1 MRQENPRLHPN
12 REPAQILTPT
22 PTAFWPIDGHRHR
35 AVGRSA
41 RVAATP
47 FSLRPHARR
56 DTHTAL
62 TPMMMRAPEEYA
74 KQKSRRPSPRS
85 QSAIIA
91 AAHIRRTRAV
101 HARPAFCCL
110 SRSLLARAG
119 GLVLLDTVMSAQNLS
134 VGRRSAPGSVLSE
147 LRQRRSLMS
156 RSKQHCISARPRHQ
170 VAFDSYRYG
179 RPDNPDSGHTSPP
192 LFGFRIRLAARGRPE
207 PDRTPE
213 A

>member
-1 MRQENPRLHPN
+1 MQSRIIGHPRPSDRGTKGDGAGAASLGWQDRIRPISYVDFDPRLHPN
-12 REPAQILTPT
+12 REPAQILISNADRVLADRRPS
-22 PTAFWPIDGHRHR
+22 AYDIYR

-47 FSLRPHARR
+47 FSLRPRARR

-134 VGRRSAPGSVLSE
+134 VGGRSAPGSVLS
-147 LRQRRSLMS
+147 
-156 RSKQHCISARPRHQ
+156 
-170 VAFDSYRYG
+170 DS
-179 RPDNPDSGHTSPP
+179 
-192 LFGFRIRLAARGRPE
+192 AARS
-207 PDRTPE
+207 
-213 A
+213 

>member
-1 MRQENPRLHPN
+1 MYYIFSINYPRPSDRGTKGDGAGAASLGWQDRIRPISYVE
-12 REPAQILTPT
+12 RSPPPPKSGTSAILTPT
-22 PTAFWPIDGHRHR
+22 PTAFWPIGHRHR

-119 GLVLLDTVMSAQNLS
+119 GLVLLNTVMSAQNLS
-134 VGRRSAPGSVLSE
+134 VGRRSAPGSVLS
-147 LRQRRSLMS
+147 
-156 RSKQHCISARPRHQ
+156 
-170 VAFDSYRYG
+170 DS
-179 RPDNPDSGHTSPP
+179 
-192 LFGFRIRLAARGRPE
+192 AARS
-207 PDRTPE
+207 
-213 A
+213 

>member
-1 MRQENPRLHPN
+1 MLGSSHAIIGHPRPSDRGTKGDGAGAASLGWQN
-12 REPAQILTPT
+12 RIRPISYVERSPPPPKSGTSTNRNLLTPHTT
-22 PTAFWPIDGHRHR
+22 PTAFWPTGHRHR

-47 FSLRPHARR
+47 FSLRPRARR

-147 LRQRRSLMS
+147 LLVFQPYFNVFLLYF
-156 RSKQHCISARPRHQ
+156 SK
-170 VAFDSYRYG
+170 
-179 RPDNPDSGHTSPP
+179 
-192 LFGFRIRLAARGRPE
+192 
-207 PDRTPE
+207 
-213 A
+213 

>member
-1 MRQENPRLHPN
+1 MSIEFIGHPRPSDRGTKGDGAGAASLGWQN
-12 REPAQILTPT
+12 RIR
-22 PTAFWPIDGHRHR
+22 PISCVKKSPPPSKSGTSTNTDSNADRVLADDGHRHR

-119 GLVLLDTVMSAQNLS
+119 GLVLLNTVMSAQNLS
-134 VGRRSAPGSVLSE
+134 VGRRSAPGSVLS
-147 LRQRRSLMS
+147 
-156 RSKQHCISARPRHQ
+156 
-170 VAFDSYRYG
+170 DS
-179 RPDNPDSGHTSPP
+179 
-192 LFGFRIRLAARGRPE
+192 AARS
-207 PDRTPE
+207 
-213 A
+213 

>member
-1 MRQENPRLHPN
+1 MRSGRTLCAQGRRGPASSTVGDSIIGHPRPSDRGTKGDGAGAASLGWQDRIRPISYVDFDPRLHPN

-134 VGRRSAPGSVLSE
+134 VGRRSAPGSVLS
-147 LRQRRSLMS
+147 
-156 RSKQHCISARPRHQ
+156 
-170 VAFDSYRYG
+170 DS
-179 RPDNPDSGHTSPP
+179 
-192 LFGFRIRLAARGRPE
+192 AARS
-207 PDRTPE
+207 
-213 A
+213 

>member
-1 MRQENPRLHPN
+1 MQSRIIGHPRPSDRGTKGDGAGAASLGWQNRIRPISYVDFDPRLHPN

-101 HARPAFCCL
+101 HARTAFCCL

-134 VGRRSAPGSVLSE
+134 VGRRSAPGSVLS
-147 LRQRRSLMS
+147 
-156 RSKQHCISARPRHQ
+156 
-170 VAFDSYRYG
+170 DS
-179 RPDNPDSGHTSPP
+179 
-192 LFGFRIRLAARGRPE
+192 AARS
-207 PDRTPE
+207 
-213 A
+213 